1 MPQKLSVHE
10 RSTNTV
16 TEYKA
21 SKEIEFLPGFGDETL
36 LSDEF
41 VAYIA
46 NETNTPASNPK
57 GSGGE
62 NTGYR
67 YGFNGKENDNEV
79 KGEGN
84 SVDFGA
90 RIYDSRVG
98 KWLSVDYIAKQDV
111 SPYQYASNNPIIFI
125 DPDGNDEYLFHSNG
139 TWSVKRAKGPDV
151 FKKQDVENGTYRVL
165 NSRLPKNFSLSSI
178 GKLEDL
184 NFISQYALDNEQFKN
199 DINDNQGDG
208 EAQSAHDELA
218 LYAWG
223 YATATA
229 VDKATDLMSFGGK
242 AAVKKVAVRATD
254 ELIEAAGKATSAVKK
269 AYTAMKTDKRSRIYK
284 LYKVVDRKTGELRKW
299 GHTTMKNLKDRYKGT
314 KYLEDKDIIEI
325 EKGPRDKI
333 LPKERHKIKTEP
345 GPDNREPWRGK
356 G

>member
-62 NTGYR
+62 NNGYR